1 MDIDTIV
8 SLPDFHHIREQ
19 LNALRV
25 MDHDLQLLEN
35 MDEIN
40 SLKKEGEASNE
51 ELLNLRFVPLICSV
65 FL

>member
-8 SLPDFHHIREQ
+8 SLPDFNHIREQ
-19 LNALRV
+19 LNGLRV

-40 SLKKEGEASNE
+40 SLKKEGETSNE
-51 ELLNLRFVPLICSV
+51 ELLNLRLVSS
-65 FL
+65 